1 MVERGAVQDRS
12 KNSPCD
18 FCSPGNDDKLGR
30 GRDWFLIG
38 FLIGDMVKYVYVA
51 NVLRDGIVLRCI
63 LVCLMKMFFQKIVG
77 WVWLLREGIV
87 VIC

>member
-1 MVERGAVQDRS
+1 MVERGAVQVRS
-12 KNSPCD
+12 KNSPGD
-18 FCSPGNDDKLGR
+18 FCSQGNDDKLGR
-30 GRDWFLIG
+30 VRRLVFDR

-51 NVLRDGIVLRCI
+51 NVLRDGIVLRCS

-77 WVWLLREGIV
+77 WFWLLREGIV